1 MRFQQLNLQDCELD
15 FVCAKA
21 LLEVA
26 EVVSETPE
34 GSGVSFSLNLRH
46 NVFGS
51 AGAEALSSL
60 GARVQRLNLAWNQIG
75 ETGGRAIAE
84 HFVVSGVCEELDL
97 RDNPGLGPGFAKMLA
112 DGLSNE
118 SNHWLEILHL
128 ANTGMTSHAA
138 FAFCSALPRLQALE
152 SLKLYMNPGLG
163 TDPDCA
169 GRIAR
174 MLSNTCLLLDLAGC
188 AIHDA
193 GATALAQALKTNGS
207 LRSLNLADNK
217 IRANGAKALAEMLS
231 IQHELEEVIL
241 SLNELGDDGL
251 ASLVKVLSTV
261 NCAVETLDVVGCSIS
276 PSEREGIEEMFKAF
290 KARENGDLTAH
301 SHYEKS
307 RIFTA
312 VIRTS
317 HSGRELQD
325 RILFGAS

>member
-1 MRFQQLNLQDCELD
+1 MGINMRFQQLNLQDCELD

-21 LLEVA
+21 L
-26 EVVSETPE
+26 
-34 GSGVSFSLNLRH
+34 R
-46 NVFGS
+46 
-51 AGAEALSSL
+51 SL

-75 ETGGRAIAE
+75 ESCGRAIAE

-112 DGLSNE
+112 DAHTNE
-118 SNHWLEILHL
+118 SNNWLEILHL

-174 MLSNTCLLLDLAGC
+174 MLPHTCLLLDLAGC

-207 LRSLNLADNK
+207 LRSLNL
-217 IRANGAKALAEMLS
+217 
-231 IQHELEEVIL
+231 
-241 SLNELGDDGL
+241 
-251 ASLVKVLSTV
+251 
-261 NCAVETLDVVGCSIS
+261 
-276 PSEREGIEEMFKAF
+276 
-290 KARENGDLTAH
+290 
-301 SHYEKS
+301 
-307 RIFTA
+307 
-312 VIRTS
+312 
-317 HSGRELQD
+317 
-325 RILFGAS
+325 